1 MKVNIDTTGFKAAM
15 KEKQAKIQGATRAMT
30 QAGAQVIYDGA
41 RLNVPV
47 SEEAHIFYGTH
58 SKGNGQ
64 KYLFYP
70 GDLKAAIYQV
80 YSKDNSHASKAT
92 YHVAWNHKKAP
103 YGFMVEFG
111 TSHSAPR
118 SFLGKARVELSAAA
132 SDAMEM
138 EFERRMAAP

>member
-1 MKVNIDTTGFKAAM
+1 MKVNIDTSGFKAAM
-15 KEKQAKIQGATRAMT
+15 AEKKAKIQGATRAMT
-30 QAGAQVIYDGA
+30 QAGAEVIYNGA
-41 RLNVPV
+41 RINVPV
-47 SEEAHIFYGTH
+47 SDHPHMFHGTNAIYGP
-58 SKGNGQ
+58 
-64 KYLFYP
+64 YAP
-70 GDLKAAIYQV
+70 GSLRDAIYQV
-80 YSKDNSHASKAT
+80 YSTDNSSASKAT

-111 TSHSAPR
+111 TSKTAPH